1 MKNCLSN
8 DGQFFVI
15 KTLIVLERVLKQIS
29 NIHSVEFAHCIKFM
43 LLLGLSPSK
52 SQSEYWS

>member
-15 KTLIVLERVLKQIS
+15 KTLIVPERVLKQIS
-29 NIHSVEFAHCIKFM
+29 NIHSLEFIHRQKNQNPKG
-43 LLLGLSPSK
+43 LLDL
-52 SQSEYWS
+52 